1 MVANGEETSSMKENL
16 LVNEHKR
23 HVQEYM
29 MFYSLPRNALGRARS
44 WPMFFV
50 WRAIHTSLTIP
61 QTSILFQ
68 AKQHNSSHHFK
79 QK

>member
-44 WPMFFV
+44 WPMFFCL
-50 WRAIHTSLTIP
+50 ACHTHQPHNTTNINTIP
-61 QTSILFQ
+61 S
-68 AKQHNSSHHFK
+68 
-79 QK
+79 